1 MYPCFTGRIYYLD
14 LFIFYIIVYLGK
26 TSFTQEAEKRDA
38 NADPSPRTIYTTSQ
52 LVELE
57 KEFHYNRYLCRPRR
71 IEIAHSLNLTEK
83 QVKVWF
89 QNRRMK
95 WKKTN
100 RDSRDNEELLN
111 KRRHG
116 MVQVN
121 PSAFEEM
128 AKISHLANC
137 YSYPT
142 PMNYS
147 NPLVNY
153 NYNNTI
159 NTQLVL

>member
-1 MYPCFTGRIYYLD
+1 M
-14 LFIFYIIVYLGK
+14 
-26 TSFTQEAEKRDA
+26 
-38 NADPSPRTIYTTSQ
+38 
-52 LVELE
+52 
-57 KEFHYNRYLCRPRR
+57 
-71 IEIAHSLNLTEK
+71 
-83 QVKVWF
+83 KVWF

-100 RDSRDNEELLN
+100 RDNRDEELLN

-137 YSYPT
+137 YSYPNS
-142 PMNYS
+142 MNYN
-147 NPLVNY
+147 NPLQVNY
-153 NYNNTI
+153 NYNNNTI

>member
-1 MYPCFTGRIYYLD
+1 
-14 LFIFYIIVYLGK
+14 
-26 TSFTQEAEKRDA
+26 
-38 NADPSPRTIYTTSQ
+38 
-52 LVELE
+52 
-57 KEFHYNRYLCRPRR
+57 
-71 IEIAHSLNLTEK
+71 
-83 QVKVWF
+83 
-89 QNRRMK
+89 MK

-100 RDSRDNEELLN
+100 RDSRDNEVLSS

-142 PMNYS
+142 SMNYS

-153 NYNNTI
+153 NYNYNNNTI

>member
-1 MYPCFTGRIYYLD
+1 M
-14 LFIFYIIVYLGK
+14 
-26 TSFTQEAEKRDA
+26 
-38 NADPSPRTIYTTSQ
+38 
-52 LVELE
+52 
-57 KEFHYNRYLCRPRR
+57 
-71 IEIAHSLNLTEK
+71 
-83 QVKVWF
+83 WF

-100 RDSRDNEELLN
+100 RDNRDEELLN
-111 KRRHG
+111 KRRQG

-128 AKISHLANC
+128 TKLSHLANC

-142 PMNYS
+142 MNYS

-153 NYNNTI
+153 NYSYNNSSI